1 MKILI
6 LGLILFFTAFIL
18 QLIIWKIRIPK
29 RQIKVLLGIFFGT
42 LFTGLLVL
50 KVSPY
55 LIPGLGIYAPK
66 YPLEYLHISISFISL
81 TLAYMITYSAIEAD
95 SPSLVMI
102 RAVAK
107 AGSGGLDKKEFE
119 KTMNDDLLVIP
130 RVRDLFNDKMAYMEG
145 DKYRLTPKG
154 VMFARLFVFYRNLL
168 NAPKG
173 G

>member
-18 QLIIWKIRIPK
+18 QLAIWRIRIPK
-29 RQIKVLLGIFFGT
+29 RQTKVLLGIFFGT

-130 RVRDLFNDKMAYMEG
+130 RVRDLLNDKMAYMEG

>member
-1 MKILI
+1 MKIL
-6 LGLILFFTAFIL
+6 LLSPILFLMAFIL

-29 RQIKVLLGIFFGT
+29 RQIKVLLVIFFGT
-42 LFTGLLVL
+42 LFTGLLTL
-50 KVSPY
+50 KIAPFS
-55 LIPGLGIYAPK
+55 IPGLAVYSPRH
-66 YPLEYLHISISFISL
+66 PLEYLHISISFISL

-107 AGSGGLDKKEFE
+107 AGLGGLDKKEFE
-119 KTMNDDLLVIP
+119 KTMNDELLVIP
-130 RVRDLFNDKMAYMEG
+130 RVRDLLNDKMAYIDG

-154 VMFARLFVFYRNLL
+154 FLFARLFVLSRKIL

>member
-1 MKILI
+1 M
-6 LGLILFFTAFIL
+6 
-18 QLIIWKIRIPK
+18 QLVVWKIRIPK
-29 RQIKVLLGIFFGT
+29 RQTKVLLGIFFGT
-42 LFTGLLVL
+42 LITGLLALRAV
-50 KVSPY
+50 PY
-55 LIPGLGIYAPK
+55 FIPGLAVYVPK
-66 YPLEYLHISISFISL
+66 HSLEYLHISISFVSL

-102 RAVAK
+102 RAVAR
-107 AGSGGLDKKEFE
+107 AGAAGLDKREFE
-119 KTMNDDLLVIP
+119 KTMNNELLIVP
-130 RVRDLFNDKMAYMEG
+130 RVRDLVTDKMAYMEG

>member
-1 MKILI
+1 M
-6 LGLILFFTAFIL
+6 LFCLSFL
-18 QLIIWKIRIPK
+18 VQLIVWKIRIPK
-29 RQIKVLLGIFFGT
+29 RQTKVLLGIFFGT
-42 LFTGLLVL
+42 LITGLSALTAV
-50 KVSPY
+50 PY
-55 LIPGLGIYAPK
+55 LIPGLAVYAPK
-66 YPLEYLHISISFISL
+66 HSLEYLHISISFVSL

-130 RVRDLFNDKMAYMEG
+130 RVRDLLNDKMAYIDG

-154 VMFARLFVFYRNLL
+154 FLFARLFVLSRKIL

>member
-1 MKILI
+1 MRITVSTI
-6 LGLILFFTAFIL
+6 VLFFLSFLA
-18 QLIIWKIRIPK
+18 QLIVWRISLPK
-29 RQIKVLLGIFFGT
+29 RQTKVLLVIFFGI
-42 LFTGLLVL
+42 LFTGLLAL

-66 YPLEYLHISISFISL
+66 YPLEYLHISISFIAL

-107 AGSGGLDKKEFE
+107 AGSGGLNKKEFE

-130 RVRDLFNDKMAYMEG
+130 RVRDLLNDKMAYIDG

-154 VMFARLFVFYRNLL
+154 FLFARLFVLSRKIL

>member
-1 MKILI
+1 MKIL
-6 LGLILFFTAFIL
+6 LLSLILFFTAFIL
-18 QLIIWKIRIPK
+18 QLIVWKIRIPK
-29 RQIKVLLGIFFGT
+29 RQTKVLLVIFFGI
-42 LFTGLLVL
+42 LFTGLLAL

-66 YPLEYLHISISFISL
+66 YSLEYLHISISFISL

-130 RVRDLFNDKMAYMEG
+130 RVRDLLNDKMAYMEG

>member
-1 MKILI
+1 MKILS
-6 LGLILFFTAFIL
+6 LTLILFFTAFIL
-18 QLIIWKIRIPK
+18 QLIVWRIRLPK
-29 RQIKVLLGIFFGT
+29 RQTKVLLGIFFGT
-42 LFTGLLVL
+42 LFAGLLTL
-50 KVSPY
+50 KIVPY

-107 AGSGGLDKKEFE
+107 AGSEGLDKKEFD
-119 KTMNDDLLVIP
+119 KTMSDELLVIP
-130 RVRDLFNDKMAYMEG
+130 RVRDLVTDKMAYIDG
-145 DKYRLTPKG
+145 DKYRLSPKG
-154 VMFARLFVFYRNLL
+154 FLFARLFILSRKIL